1 MLLLSEDDY
10 SPRKNQWLN
19 LAIMLVL
26 FLTVFI
32 SRLLTTLAYP
42 IEVGIDGAYYT
53 INVLSLLTEG
63 LLFYDAPIFS
73 FAVAAFFTILLGGN
87 VIVAVK
93 IASAL
98 FAGLLTVGLYYAGYT
113 LTKGDWRAG
122 LIAGLLGFFDVSMLE
137 FSTSLVKNE
146 AALAFLPFAIA
157 FLYRYMALGYR
168 PRDLLLFI
176 ATGILTVL
184 SHLMTVAWLFAT
196 VIAVLGYEGIKAI
209 RARNGFTVIRRLIG
223 PIGVAGLCFIS
234 IYLLFDFFIPS
245 GNTWYTSSSLW
256 KAANYSSGVG
266 SLETMV
272 NIFGL
277 PLSTLTET
285 PWLIELSAQ
294 LSLGLILVLAFLGA
308 FYLLSRNRIG
318 DRMLIMLV
326 ITNFLIGFM
335 LGGWYFRFNLMS
347 FLAVYLI
354 IGASLIPFIK
364 KSTQGIQGLAN
375 YFGRRHINVR
385 SIQTGILAITIITV
399 VVLSAPNFYWT
410 ATQKVEP
417 YVSYE
422 ELYRIDALKNQLP
435 EDAMLYAP
443 HGVNY
448 FITSRTG
455 YETLP
460 DWGDSDW
467 PVYCAKQMFYDI
479 MVHGRSSYFITTT
492 YPSAFSHHLIPCE
505 YASITSVQSFDLIK
519 NELNLTVITDY
530 TILHMYAYIRKTDDH
545 SQEIYTTF
553 DQSSETT
560 WNTTVSLENYADGM
574 YEVFISPRQ
583 FTSGRVS
590 QSRPWCGFYIY
601 HFSQI
606 IRPQVHVSDL
616 IYQVWESG
624 DYHAFTVNQSIAT
637 ELNLLDLR
645 IRQAPTPEI
654 PTPFDPYIMAGM
666 PFFFLP
672 YEQFSLPTF
681 VLILIL
687 CPLNAIYLMTLAPFM
702 LNAFVRASLQLHR
715 LLLMIGK
722 GSRKLVNAQAFNLG
736 PYKTLR

>member
-10 SPRKNQWLN
+10 SPRKNKWLN
-19 LAIMLVL
+19 LAIMLGL
-26 FLTVFI
+26 FLTVVI

-53 INVLSLLTEG
+53 INVITLLTEG

-73 FAVAAFFTILLGGN
+73 FAIAAFFTVILGGN
-87 VIVAVK
+87 VILGVK
-93 IASAL
+93 IASAF
-98 FAGLLTVGLYYAGYT
+98 FAGVLTVGLYYVGYT

-122 LIAGLLGFFDVSMLE
+122 LIAGILGFFDVSMLE

-157 FLYRYMALGYR
+157 FLYRYMALGHR
-168 PRDLLLFI
+168 PRDLLMFI
-176 ATGILTVL
+176 AAGILTVL

-196 VIAVLGYEGIKAI
+196 VIAILGYETIKAI
-209 RARNGFTVIRRLIG
+209 RAREGFTVLRRLIA
-223 PIGVAGLCFIS
+223 PIGVAGLSFIS
-234 IYLLFDFFIPS
+234 VYLLFDILIPA

-256 KAANYSSGVG
+256 KAANYSSGIG

-294 LSLGLILVLAFLGA
+294 LSMGLIIALAFLGA
-308 FYLLSRNRIG
+308 FYLLGRNRIG
-318 DRMLIMLV
+318 DRMLIMLFL
-326 ITNFLIGFM
+326 TNFLIGFM

-354 IGASLIPFIK
+354 IGVSLIPFIR
-364 KSTQGIQGLAN
+364 KSTQSIQGLAH
-375 YFGRRHINVR
+375 YFGRRKINVR
-385 SIQTGILAITIITV
+385 SIQLGILTISIIAV

-410 ATQKVEP
+410 ATEKVTP

-422 ELYRIDALKNQLP
+422 ELYRIDAIEEQFP

-460 DWGDSDW
+460 DWGDSNW
-467 PVYCAKQMFYDI
+467 PVYCAQKMFYDI
-479 MVHGRSSYFITTT
+479 KVRGRPSYFISTT
-492 YPSAFSHHLIPCE
+492 YPSAFSHNLITCD
-505 YASITSVQSFDLIK
+505 YASIVSVQSFDLIK
-519 NELNLTVITDY
+519 NELNLTVFTD
-530 TILHMYAYIRKTDDH
+530 TPTLHLYCYLRKTDDH
-545 SQEIYTTF
+545 SQEIYTTLE
-553 DQSSETT
+553 QSSPTV
-560 WNTTVSLENYADGM
+560 WNASVSLNGYANGM
-574 YEVFISPRQ
+574 YEAFISPRR
-583 FTSGRVS
+583 FTSNRVS
-590 QSRPWCGFYIY
+590 RNRPWCGFYFY
-601 HFSQI
+601 HYSGIPRQ
-606 IRPQVHVSDL
+606 QVHVSEL
-616 IYQVWESG
+616 IDQVWESG
-624 DYHAFTVNQSIAT
+624 DYHAFTVNESIAT
-637 ELNLLDLR
+637 ELNLLDLN
-645 IRQAPTPEI
+645 IRQNPTPEI
-654 PTPFDPYIMAGM
+654 PTPFDPYMMAGM

-687 CPLNAIYLMTLAPFM
+687 CPLNSIYLMTLAPF
-702 LNAFVRASLQLHR
+702 LVNAFTRATLQLHR
-715 LLLMIGK
+715 RLILFGR
-722 GSRKLVNAQAFNLG
+722 GSRKLVDAHAFNLG
-736 PYKTLR
+736 PCKTLR

>member
-10 SPRKNQWLN
+10 SPRKNPWLN
-19 LAIMLVL
+19 LAIVLIL
-26 FLTVFI
+26 FLVVFI
-32 SRLLTTLAYP
+32 SRLVTTLMYP

-53 INVLSLLTEG
+53 INVLSLLNEG
-63 LLFYDAPIFS
+63 MLFYDAPILS
-73 FAVAAFFTILLGGN
+73 FAVAAFFTVLLGGN
-87 VIVAVK
+87 VIVGVK

-98 FAGLLTVGLYYAGYT
+98 FAALLTVGLYYAGYT
-113 LTKGDWRAG
+113 LTKGDWKAG
-122 LIAGLLGFFDVSMLE
+122 LIAGILGFLDVSMLE

-157 FLYRYMALGYR
+157 FLYRYMAMGNR
-168 PRDLLLFI
+168 RRDLLWFTI
-176 ATGILTVL
+176 MGIFTVL

-196 VIAVLGYEGIKAI
+196 VIAILGYEGIKAV
-209 RARNGFTVIRRLIG
+209 RAREGFTVLRRLIG
-223 PIGVAGLCFIS
+223 PVGVAGLCFIS
-234 IYLLFDFFIPS
+234 VYVLLDFLIPA

-256 KAANYSSGVG
+256 KAANYSSGIG
-266 SLETMV
+266 TLETMV
-272 NIFGL
+272 NVFGL

-285 PWLIELSAQ
+285 PWLIELTAQ

-308 FYLLSRNRIG
+308 LYLLGRNNIG

-335 LGGWYFRFNLMS
+335 LGGWSFRFSLMS
-347 FLAVYLI
+347 FLGVYLV

-364 KSTQGIQGLAN
+364 KSTLGIQGLAN
-375 YFGRRHINVR
+375 YFGRRQINIR
-385 SIQTGILAITIITV
+385 ALQLGILSIAIIAV
-399 VVLSAPNFYWT
+399 VVLSVPNFYWT

-417 YVSYE
+417 YVSQA
-422 ELYRIDALKNQLP
+422 ELQHIDALEGQFP

-460 DWGDSDW
+460 DWGESHW
-467 PVYCAKQMFYDI
+467 PIYCAKMMFYDI
-479 MVHGRSSYFITTT
+479 TVRGRPSYFIATT
-492 YPSAFSHHLIPCE
+492 YPSAFSHNLIPCD
-505 YASITSVQSFDLIK
+505 YASIKSVQSFDLIK
-519 NELNLTVITDY
+519 NDLNLTVITDS
-530 TILHMYAYIRKTDDH
+530 TILHLYAYVRKTDDH
-545 SQEIYTTF
+545 SQEIYTIF
-553 DQSSETT
+553 HQSSSTT
-560 WNTTVSLENYADGM
+560 WNTTVSLNGLADGM

-583 FTSGRVS
+583 FISGHVL
-590 QSRPWCGFYIY
+590 QNRPWCGFYFY
-601 HFSQI
+601 HFS
-606 IRPQVHVSDL
+606 RMSRDQVHVSDL
-616 IYQVWESG
+616 IDPVWESG

-637 ELNLLDLR
+637 ELSLLNLR
-645 IRQAPTPEI
+645 IRQNPTPDI
-654 PTPFDPYIMAGM
+654 LTPFDPYLLAGM

-687 CPLNAIYLMTLAPFM
+687 CPLNAIYLMTLAPFL
-702 LNAFVRASLQLHR
+702 LNAFTRASLQLHR
-715 LLLMIGK
+715 LLVLIGR
-722 GSRKLVNAQAFNLG
+722 GSEKLINAQAFNLG